1 MSVEILDLAAL
12 ALTAV
17 FFALLYYLHKKKHVD
32 FGVRTILAVGLGL
45 IVGLVFK
52 GHHTYVAA
60 VGTIYAHV
68 VSAVVIPLLIFSII
82 SSITNLGNSVRLK
95 NIGLKTV
102 FFLVL
107 NTFFASLIT
116 LIAGVV
122 TNVGH
127 GVQYELATD
136 YTAKEVPTFVDTV
149 ISLFPQNLASHW
161 ANGEVVPIVVFC
173 ILVAISY
180 NKIAAKKPEE
190 VAPFKKFIDAG
201 DVVMGRVVSYVISF
215 TPYAVLSLIA
225 RAVSRSS
232 PADLVPLLSVLVL
245 AYVLCAIQAFVVEGA
260 LIKTVGK
267 LDPVQF
273 FKGVWPAG
281 TVAFTSQSSVGTIPV
296 TVNQLTKKLGVNEDI
311 AAFGASL
318 GANLGMPGCAGVWP
332 TLLAVFTIHLLG
344 IDYTP
349 VQYAFLVVLA
359 VVVSIGTVGVP
370 GTATITATALFA
382 AAGLPVE
389 AIILLS
395 PISSIAD
402 MARTATN
409 VVGAAAAT
417 TLVAATEGQL
427 DKAVYNGEVE
437 VPAAEAV

>member
-52 GHHTYVAA
+52 GYHTYVAA

-127 GVQYELATD
+127 GVKYELATD

-149 ISLFPQNLASHW
+149 IPEPRFPLGKRRGGTYRGLLHSGRYQLQQDRRQEAR
-161 ANGEVVPIVVFC
+161 GGRPLQEV
-173 ILVAISY
+173 Y
-180 NKIAAKKPEE
+180 
-190 VAPFKKFIDAG
+190 
-201 DVVMGRVVSYVISF
+201 R
-215 TPYAVLSLIA
+215 
-225 RAVSRSS
+225 RR
-232 PADLVPLLSVLVL
+232 
-245 AYVLCAIQAFVVEGA
+245 
-260 LIKTVGK
+260 
-267 LDPVQF
+267 
-273 FKGVWPAG
+273 
-281 TVAFTSQSSVGTIPV
+281 
-296 TVNQLTKKLGVNEDI
+296 
-311 AAFGASL
+311 
-318 GANLGMPGCAGVWP
+318 
-332 TLLAVFTIHLLG
+332 
-344 IDYTP
+344 
-349 VQYAFLVVLA
+349 
-359 VVVSIGTVGVP
+359 
-370 GTATITATALFA
+370 
-382 AAGLPVE
+382 
-389 AIILLS
+389 
-395 PISSIAD
+395 
-402 MARTATN
+402 
-409 VVGAAAAT
+409 
-417 TLVAATEGQL
+417 
-427 DKAVYNGEVE
+427 
-437 VPAAEAV
+437 

>member
-12 ALTAV
+12 ALTAI

-45 IVGLVFK
+45 IVGLAFK
-52 GHHTYVAA
+52 GHHVYVAA
-60 VGTIYAHV
+60 VGTVYAHV

-116 LIAGVV
+116 LVAGVA
-122 TNVGH
+122 TNIGH

-161 ANGEVVPIVVFC
+161 ANGEVVPIVVFS

-180 NKIAAKKPEE
+180 NKLVVKKPEE

-201 DVVMGRVVSYVISF
+201 DRVVSYVISF

-232 PADLVPLLSVLVL
+232 PADLIPLLSVLVL
-245 AYVLCAIQAFVVEGA
+245 AYILCAIQLFVVEGV
-260 LIKTVGK
+260 LVKLVGK
-267 LDPVQF
+267 LDPVRF
-273 FKGVWPAG
+273 FKGIWPAA

-296 TVNQLTKKLGVNEDI
+296 TVNQLTKKLGVNEDV

-318 GANLGMPGCAGVWP
+318 GANLGMPGCAGIWP

-344 IDYTP
+344 IEYTP

-395 PISSIAD
+395 PISSIVD

-427 DKAVYNGEVE
+427 DKAVYNGKVE
-437 VPAAEAV
+437 APAAEAV